1 MANRIAAYPA
11 RFELLHDDGDY
22 YSVTFDDL
30 PDTYTDGRSL
40 AQAIYRAEE
49 VLGLM
54 LYDVKDLPAASSV
67 ESIQAKYPDDYVALV
82 VSDLDK
88 AAKEVTVPYVKKNT
102 RIPADLAK
110 RAENAGLNFSAT
122 LTEAL
127 EAKLG

>member
-1 MANRIAAYPA
+1 MVNRIVAYPA

-30 PDTYTDGRSL
+30 PDTFTDARSL

-54 LYDVKDLPAASSV
+54 LYDAKVLPPASNV
-67 ESIQAKYPDDYVALV
+67 QSIQNKYPDDYVALIV
-82 VSDLDK
+82 CDLDK

-110 RAENAGLNFSAT
+110 RAESAGLNFSAT

-127 EAKLG
+127 KAKLG